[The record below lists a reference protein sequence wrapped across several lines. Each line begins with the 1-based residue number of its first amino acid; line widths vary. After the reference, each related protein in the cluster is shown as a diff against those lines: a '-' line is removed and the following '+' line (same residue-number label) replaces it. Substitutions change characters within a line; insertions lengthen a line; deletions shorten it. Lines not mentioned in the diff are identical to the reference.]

1 MMTLPRTIGR
11 TVAGFGALAGLLLG
25 LAGPAPAKAAEISFI
40 LNWVAGGDHAPVY
53 WAKAQGWYA
62 DAGIDLTIE
71 QGKGSTLSSQRVGIG
86 KNQLGIADLGT
97 ALVNKG
103 KGADLVAVFN
113 IYANSPYGFYWKKSS
128 GITGVQGFAGKKI
141 GNPPW
146 DAARQMWP
154 AFAKAV
160 GMDPASVTWV
170 NVQPNAKISALKSG
184 SIDVTT
190 SFYNIHFIFQRVFG
204 DDMGFVSGKEIGVNP
219 YGNSVIANGAFLQSN
234 PDVVGSFVQVTQKA
248 YAACAKAPEPCID
261 ALIAAN
267 SGLKKAD
274 SMANWALVAELMDAD
289 SSRRLGLGYFDPA
302 RMAADYRLI
311 EAYFNLEKPF
321 DITSAYDNRFIDQ
334 SIKFGM

>member
-1 MMTLPRTIGR
+1 MTVFRY
-11 TVAGFGALAGLLLG
+11 LLLPVIAAVMISG
-25 LAGPAPAKAAEISFI
+25 ASRAGATEINFI

-53 WAKAQGWYA
+53 WAKAQGHYA
-62 DAGIDLTIE
+62 DVGIDLTIE

-128 GITGVQGFAGKKI
+128 GITGITDFAGRKI

-160 GMDPASVTWV
+160 GMDPDSVTWV
-170 NVQPNAKISALKSG
+170 NVQPNAKISALKTD

-190 SFYNIHFIFQRVFG
+190 SFYNIHFIFERVFG
-204 DDMGFVSGKEIGVNP
+204 DDMGFVAGREIGINP
-219 YGNSVIANGAFLQSN
+219 YGNSVIANGAFLADN
-234 PDVVGSFVQVTQKA
+234 PDAVDAFVKVTQRA
-248 YAACAKAPEPCID
+248 YAACVKEPEPCID
-261 ALIAAN
+261 ALLAAN
-267 SGLKKAD
+267 SGLKKKD
-274 SMANWALVAELMDAD
+274 SLDNWALVEQLMDAE
-289 SSRRLGLGYFDPA
+289 SSRTGALGYFDPD
-302 RMAADYRLI
+302 RMAADYQLI
-311 EAYFNLEKPF
+311 ETYFALETPF
-321 DITSAYDNRFIDQ
+321 DITTAYSNDHLDM
-334 SIKFGM
+334 SIKFSR

>member
-1 MMTLPRTIGR
+1 MSRIRAFAIGA
-11 TVAGFGALAGLLLG
+11 VAAAGLATA
-25 LAGPAPAKAAEISFI
+25 AGPSQATEVSFI

-53 WAKAQGWYA
+53 WAQSQGWYKEK
-62 DAGIDLTIE
+62 GIDLTIE

-128 GITGVQGFAGKKI
+128 GIAGVKDFAGRKI

-154 AFAKAV
+154 AFAKTV
-160 GMDPASVTWV
+160 GMEPGSVSWV
-170 NVQPNAKISALKSG
+170 NVQPNAKIAALKSD

-190 SFYNIHFIFQRVFG
+190 SFYNIHFIFERVFG

-219 YGNSVIANGAFLQSN
+219 YGNSVIANGKFLAEN
-234 PDVVGSFVQVTQKA
+234 PEVVKGFVQVTQKA
-248 YAACAKAPEPCID
+248 YAACVKNPDPCID
-261 ALIAAN
+261 ALVAAN
-267 SGLKKAD
+267 SGLKRED
-274 SMANWALVAELMDAD
+274 SMANWKLVVELMDAE
-289 SSRRLGLGYFDPA
+289 SSRSGGLGYFDPK
-302 RMAADYRLI
+302 RMDSDYELI
-311 EAYFNLEKPF
+311 ANYFNLEKPF
-321 DITSAYDNRFIDQ
+321 DIKDAYNNSFLDT
-334 SIKFGM
+334 SIKFAM